1 MNELK
6 EQFLDAVTSNA
17 DLNQLCNI
25 TSQAVGLP
33 IALTLATCTIIA
45 KSDSYTNQLVDEYT
59 CGPEFC
65 TDEELT
71 LVRQQFHEKLYT
83 RKAIVH
89 AFPYV
94 HHKRVS
100 CGCFW
105 KDTLVAIVDCPML
118 KTVDTE
124 RIFPMIETAASV
136 FLTALKLNNYIT
148 KDTINPVQSY
158 LQGLLKGESDLYY
171 QQKDISSFAMTPISS
186 WQLLWVETDH
196 HASFLKMQASVY
208 AFCQH
213 YKEIWCMNY
222 ENGVVLIMHS
232 LHKDY
237 PELIAQGLEDGEYI
251 AVSEPF
257 NKLSEIRDQLN
268 ITRKALRLCRCE
280 GRKEKITFVRKYK
293 FPLYLMLYLPKQELQ
308 DLYSKSLLHEI
319 KEYDKEHCTEYYL
332 TIRSYLLNNMNTK
345 QMADDLNVHRNTVV
359 YRLQRISELFHLDLT
374 DCHEI
379 TALYLALF
387 EDSSYLA

>member
-17 DLNQLCNI
+17 NLNEICNI
-25 TSQAVGLP
+25 TSQAIGLP
-33 IALTLATCTIIA
+33 VALTLATCTIIA
-45 KSDSYTNQLVDEYT
+45 KSDSYTDQLVEEYI

-65 TDEELT
+65 AKEELDS
-71 LVRQQFHEKLYT
+71 VRQQFHEKLYT
-83 RKAIVH
+83 KKAIIH

-94 HHKRVS
+94 HHKRIS

-105 KDTLVAIVDCPML
+105 KDTLVAIVDCPIL
-118 KTVDTE
+118 KSADTE
-124 RIFPMIETAASV
+124 TMFPIIETAASV

-171 QQKDISSFAMTPISS
+171 QQKDISSFAMTPVSS
-186 WQLLWVETDH
+186 WQLLWIETNNP
-196 HASFLKMQASVY
+196 SRFLKMRASVY

-213 YKEIWCMNY
+213 HAEIWCMNY

-232 LHKDY
+232 QHKDY
-237 PELIAQGLEDGEYI
+237 PEMIAKGLSEEEYM

-257 NKLSEIRDQLN
+257 KKLSDIRNQLN
-268 ITRKALRLCRCE
+268 ITRKALNLCRFE
-280 GRKEKITFVRKYK
+280 KSKEKITFVRKYK
-293 FPLYLMLYLPKQELQ
+293 FPLYLMLYLPKEELQ
-308 DLYSKSLLHEI
+308 ELYSKSLLHEI

-345 QMADDLNVHRNTVV
+345 QMADDLVVHRNTVV
-359 YRLQRISELFHLDLT
+359 YRLQRISELFNLDLT

-387 EDSSYLA
+387 EDCSYIS